1 MVFVSAIGEY
11 SRMSR
16 GWLIGSVA
24 AAIAIVSLVW
34 RAWRAHRHT
43 RADFGSISDAWMN
56 EHRARERDTDR
67 NR

>member
-1 MVFVSAIGEY
+1 MVFAAAIGEY
-11 SRMSR
+11 SPMSQ

-24 AAIAIVSLVW
+24 GAIAVASLIW
-34 RAWRAHRHT
+34 RAWRARRHT

-56 EHRARERDTDR
+56 EHRAHERDTDR

>member
-1 MVFVSAIGEY
+1 
-11 SRMSR
+11 MSQ
-16 GWLIGSVA
+16 GWLIGSVV
-24 AAIAIVSLVW
+24 AAIAVATLVW

-56 EHRARERDTDR
+56 EHRAHERDTDR

>member
-1 MVFVSAIGEY
+1 
-11 SRMSR
+11 MSR